1 MSLFDVDQ
9 VKQNDPVNIS
19 VVVVDDESASAS
31 AIGRLLE
38 QEGCRVEV
46 LTDPVSGLSSAL
58 ASGVDLV
65 TLDLRMPR
73 LDGYELLSLIRSHE
87 HSRRAPS
94 VPVIAITGSVTD
106 EAKAAAVA
114 SGFAAHLGKPVLIDE
129 LRRVLE
135 NVTALRSQLYRARY
149 TADAETVAGRID
161 HLLSAPDRDAAQAL
175 AGLALALEQ
184 QGTELLRQMLGAA
197 YAGSA
202 ARAHEAASRL
212 AEVGDAIGAAH
223 FAVLC
228 RGFGAATGDRAAA
241 ERQAVLARAELDRVV
256 YTLRERVLP

>member
-1 MSLFDVDQ
+1 MCLFDVDQ

-38 QEGCRVEV
+38 QAGCRVEI
-46 LTDPVSGLSSAL
+46 LTDPESAL
-58 ASGVDLV
+58 ARALADGVDLV
-65 TLDLRMPR
+65 TLDLKMPR
-73 LDGYELLSLIRSHE
+73 LDGYQVLSLIRSHE

-114 SGFAAHLGKPVLIDE
+114 SGFAAHLGKPVLIEE
-129 LRRVLE
+129 LLRVLD
-135 NVTALRSQLYRARY
+135 NVAALRSQLYRARY
-149 TADAETVAGRID
+149 TADAERIAARLD
-161 HLLSAPDRDAAQAL
+161 HLLSAPDRDAAQAV

-184 QGTELLRQMLGAA
+184 QGTELLRQLLESAYRGEPVRAA
-197 YAGSA
+197 EAA
-202 ARAHEAASRL
+202 ARL
-212 AEVGDAIGAAH
+212 ADVGEAIGAAH
-223 FAVLC
+223 FAALC
-228 RGFGAATGDRAAA
+228 RGVVAVAAERAAV

-256 YTLRERVLP
+256 YTLRERVLA